1 MQSKIVSLLLSIFS
15 VVLLAQAAS
24 PDSSAGT
31 GLNPPQ
37 PTDPNGPVTPG
48 STGTPGNISIRVT
61 PGSTI
66 LRPGQ
71 SIVFE
76 TAVEGTRD
84 HQVRWSLN
92 PNLGS
97 MVKGVYTAPSSFVD
111 DSKVT
116 ISATSVADPSKTA
129 TATVLLVHPRGPIV
143 PARRHVSISI
153 TSGPATL
160 AAGQS
165 AQFIAVVEGLADNNV
180 NWSVTPNVGV
190 ILNGMYTAPANIAT
204 QETIRVTATSVADPL
219 ETASVPLELMPP
231 SKPGTGSGS
240 VTVSLSPGSASLIG
254 GQKATFLPAVT
265 GSSNTTVTWSLS
277 PQVGTISNGIYQA
290 PPVIASQQTITLTA
304 TSAADSTKSATAMVA
319 LQPIALTLGP
329 SSVSVGAGAS
339 AAFDAAVTG
348 ASNPAV
354 SWSLNPALGT
364 IMNGIYTAPANVS
377 SQQTVTVTA
386 ASVMDPTKTASASI
400 SLTPLTMSLSPASAN
415 LTGGQTAAFTFTI
428 TGIAKAPVTWTLNP
442 QVGSIANGVYQA
454 PAVIA
459 SAQSVTV
466 TATSMA
472 DTSRTATAL
481 VWLTPV
487 GVTVG
492 PAAMSLGAGASA
504 NFSAAV
510 TGTSN
515 AGVTWSLNPA
525 VGTIANGVYTAPASI
540 SSQQTVTVTATSVVD
555 STKSATAT
563 VTLTPVGLS
572 LSPTSVTLN
581 EGQSATFTSAVV
593 GTGNTAVTW
602 SLSPQVGSITNGV
615 YHAPSVL
622 SSQQTVT
629 VTATSVADSTKSM
642 SAAVSLV
649 PIGITLS
656 PPAVSL
662 GAGASATFA
671 ASVTGASNSAVKWS
685 LNPAVG
691 TIVNGVY
698 TAPATISST
707 QTVTITA
714 ASVLDSTKTAT
725 ATVTLTA
732 VNLSLSPQS
741 VTLNEGQSTTF
752 TPLVSGASNP
762 AVTWT
767 LIPPVGTISN
777 GVYHAPSVL
786 AGQQT
791 ITVTA
796 SVAGSSKIASATVSL
811 IPIGITV
818 GPTAVS
824 LGVGGSANFA
834 ASVSGTG
841 NTAVTWS
848 LNPAVG
854 SIVNGAYTAPASIG
868 GTQTVTLTVASVE
881 DPTRTATATITLT
894 SVSLSLSPVSALLD
908 GGQSATFTPLV
919 SGSSN
924 AAVTWSL
931 NPAVGTI
938 SNGVYRAPAIVAS
951 QQTVTVTAT
960 SVADSTKT
968 SRATVSLQ
976 PIAVT
981 VGPASVSLSAGGGAA
996 FAPTVT
1002 GTNNPAVTW
1011 SLNPALGTIANGIYA
1026 APATI
1031 ASAQTVM
1038 VTAASVVDP
1047 TKTATASIS
1056 LTATVT
1062 NTPPPPPP
1070 TTVTLPVEVLGQNGT
1085 TVSSSVTIP
1094 SGSNLTGQLTLAMQI
1109 HGLRTGTQASV
1120 QVNNSA
1126 WLPISNSTVTLL
1138 GNATAYGGIGGGFA
1152 TLSMTMNLPS
1162 GVVQTGANTINFR
1175 FNQTDGRVSGFR
1187 VLAFNIQSASGTQLI
1202 PTSTFVQ
1209 DDPNTWQPPSTAPS
1223 DITAGQTLWRTAAL
1237 TIPLTSGGTKPILAH
1252 CMDCHT
1258 QDGRDLK
1265 YFNYSNNSIQTR
1277 AVFHGLTSQ
1286 QGNQIASYIRTLN
1299 VPNPGRVWNPPYQ
1312 PGPGLDSQPVSN
1324 WAAGAGLSA
1333 VLNSDADM
1341 INAIFPSGFQS
1352 SVFAGTSDLNQREL
1366 PLPVQLPDWNQ
1377 WLPGTHPMD
1386 AFGAAFTSNGY
1397 NTIYQ
1402 TLSSSLQVNDPAG
1415 YVAQQSNINA
1425 WFNAFYGFYVQEG
1438 NPIWNNPTTGW
1449 TPAAVDAMYS
1459 LSQWGL
1465 VKTWELNSQ
1474 FQLEGYSQNIFG
1486 PQADPRAWYSN
1497 MPFFVSPHELK
1508 MPNTGVTGLR
1518 NGTGAEYIYLSYI
1531 WYNLQLIL
1539 NDSNGKQ
1546 TYQYPID
1553 WSYVYGFV
1561 QNLGSLVS
1569 PQSGIQ
1575 TMWMIKGLQVMQQ
1588 LGAGPQMSGNGWQP
1602 FVVQPSWLVT
1612 PEWNATVWT
1621 GVDATTR
1628 TAIATGI
1635 ATSWLQQVSQFT
1647 PQQFY
1652 AGGWTT
1658 ATAVPVP
1665 GGNPY
1670 DSVFPDWVWYMIPR
1684 FGFLGVNPT
1693 LVNQLAAWAQT
1704 VWPKANWTADANA
1717 TCSWQNNNPNYKIQC
1732 SQ

>member
-1 MQSKIVSLLLSIFS
+1 
-15 VVLLAQAAS
+15 
-24 PDSSAGT
+24 
-31 GLNPPQ
+31 
-37 PTDPNGPVTPG
+37 
-48 STGTPGNISIRVT
+48 
-61 PGSTI
+61 
-66 LRPGQ
+66 
-71 SIVFE
+71 
-76 TAVEGTRD
+76 
-84 HQVRWSLN
+84 
-92 PNLGS
+92 

-116 ISATSVADPSKTA
+116 ISATSVADPTKTA
-129 TATVLLVHPRGPIV
+129 TATVLLVHPHGPII

-153 TSGPATL
+153 TSGAATL

-165 AQFIAVVEGLADNNV
+165 AQFIAEVEGLADKNV

-190 ILNGMYTAPANIAT
+190 ILNGTYTAPANIAA
-204 QETIRVTATSVADPL
+204 QETIMVTATSVADPL
-219 ETASVPLELMPP
+219 ETASVPLELIPP
-231 SKPGTGSGS
+231 SKPGTGPGS
-240 VTVSLSPGSASLIG
+240 VSVSLSPGSASLIG

-265 GSSNTTVTWSLS
+265 GSSNSAVTWSLS

-290 PPVIASQQTITLTA
+290 PTVIASQQTITITA
-304 TSAADSTKSATAMVA
+304 TSAADSTKTATAMVS
-319 LQPIALTLGP
+319 LQPIAVTLGP

-339 AAFDAAVTG
+339 VAFDAAVTG

-364 IMNGIYTAPANVS
+364 IMNGIYMAPANVS
-377 SQQTVTVTA
+377 TQQTVTVTA
-386 ASVMDPTKTASASI
+386 ASVTDPTKTASASI
-400 SLTPLTMSLSPASAN
+400 TLMPLTMSLSPASAS

-466 TATSMA
+466 TATSVA
-472 DTSRTATAL
+472 DASRTATAM

-492 PAAMSLGAGASA
+492 PAAISLGAGASA

-525 VGTIANGVYTAPASI
+525 VGTIANGKYTAPASI

-563 VTLTPVGLS
+563 VTLRPVGLS

-593 GTGNTAVTW
+593 GTSNTAVTW
-602 SLSPQVGSITNGV
+602 SLNPQVGSITNGV

-656 PPAVSL
+656 PPTVSL
-662 GAGASATFA
+662 GPGASATFA
-671 ASVTGASNSAVKWS
+671 ASISGTSNSAVTWS

-698 TAPATISST
+698 TAPATISSA

-714 ASVLDSTKTAT
+714 ASVLDSTKIAT
-725 ATVTLTA
+725 ATVTLIA
-732 VNLSLSPQS
+732 LNLSLSPQS

-752 TPLVSGASNP
+752 TPVVSGASNP

-786 AGQQT
+786 ASQQT

-834 ASVSGTG
+834 ASVTGTS
-841 NTAVTWS
+841 NSAVTWS
-848 LNPAVG
+848 LHPAVG

-868 GTQTVTLTVASVE
+868 SPQTVTLTVASVE

-894 SVSLSLSPVSALLD
+894 SVSLSLSPGSALLD

-938 SNGVYRAPAIVAS
+938 TNGVYHAPAIVAS

-960 SVADSTKT
+960 SMADSTKT
-968 SRATVSLQ
+968 SSATVSLQ

-1011 SLNPALGTIANGIYA
+1011 SLNPALGTISNGIYA

-1031 ASAQTVM
+1031 ASAQTVT
-1038 VTAASVVDP
+1038 VTVASVVDP

-1056 LTATVT
+1056 LTTTGT
-1062 NTPPPPPP
+1062 NTPPPPPPP

-1085 TVSSSVTIP
+1085 TVSSSVTVP

-1109 HGLRTGTQASV
+1109 HGLRNGTQASV

-1126 WLPISNSTVTLL
+1126 WLPISSSTVTLL
-1138 GNATAYGGIGGGFA
+1138 GNASAYGGIGGGFA

-1162 GVVQTGANTINFR
+1162 GVVQSGTNTINFR

-1209 DDPNTWQPPSTAPS
+1209 DDPNTWQPPSSAAS
-1223 DITAGQTLWRTAAL
+1223 DIAAGQTLWRTAAL
-1237 TIPLTSGGTKPILAH
+1237 TTPLTSGGTRPILAH

-1277 AVFHGLTSQ
+1277 AVFHGLTAQ

-1341 INAIFPSGFQS
+1341 IDAIFPSGFQS
-1352 SVFAGTSDLNQREL
+1352 SVFAATSRSE
-1366 PLPVQLPDWNQ
+1366 P
-1377 WLPGTHPMD
+1377 
-1386 AFGAAFTSNGY
+1386 ARASFSGAAAGLEPVAAGN
-1397 NTIYQ
+1397 
-1402 TLSSSLQVNDPAG
+1402 SSHG
-1415 YVAQQSNINA
+1415 RI
-1425 WFNAFYGFYVQEG
+1425 
-1438 NPIWNNPTTGW
+1438 
-1449 TPAAVDAMYS
+1449 
-1459 LSQWGL
+1459 
-1465 VKTWELNSQ
+1465 
-1474 FQLEGYSQNIFG
+1474 
-1486 PQADPRAWYSN
+1486 RR
-1497 MPFFVSPHELK
+1497 
-1508 MPNTGVTGLR
+1508 GVYEQRL
-1518 NGTGAEYIYLSYI
+1518 
-1531 WYNLQLIL
+1531 
-1539 NDSNGKQ
+1539 
-1546 TYQYPID
+1546 
-1553 WSYVYGFV
+1553 
-1561 QNLGSLVS
+1561 
-1569 PQSGIQ
+1569 
-1575 TMWMIKGLQVMQQ
+1575 
-1588 LGAGPQMSGNGWQP
+1588 
-1602 FVVQPSWLVT
+1602 
-1612 PEWNATVWT
+1612 
-1621 GVDATTR
+1621 
-1628 TAIATGI
+1628 
-1635 ATSWLQQVSQFT
+1635 
-1647 PQQFY
+1647 
-1652 AGGWTT
+1652 
-1658 ATAVPVP
+1658 
-1665 GGNPY
+1665 
-1670 DSVFPDWVWYMIPR
+1670 
-1684 FGFLGVNPT
+1684 
-1693 LVNQLAAWAQT
+1693 
-1704 VWPKANWTADANA
+1704 
-1717 TCSWQNNNPNYKIQC
+1717 
-1732 SQ
+1732 

>member
-1 MQSKIVSLLLSIFS
+1 M
-15 VVLLAQAAS
+15 A
-24 PDSSAGT
+24 
-31 GLNPPQ
+31 
-37 PTDPNGPVTPG
+37 
-48 STGTPGNISIRVT
+48 
-61 PGSTI
+61 
-66 LRPGQ
+66 
-71 SIVFE
+71 
-76 TAVEGTRD
+76 
-84 HQVRWSLN
+84 
-92 PNLGS
+92 
-97 MVKGVYTAPSSFVD
+97 KGVYTAPASFVD
-111 DSKVT
+111 DSKVI
-116 ISATSVADPSKTA
+116 ISATSVADPAKTA
-129 TATVLLVHPRGPIV
+129 TATVLLVHPHGPMI

-165 AQFIAVVEGLADNNV
+165 AQFIAGVEGLADKNV
-180 NWSVTPNVGV
+180 NWSVAPNVGV
-190 ILNGMYTAPANIAT
+190 MLNGMYTAPANIAA
-204 QETIRVTATSVADPL
+204 QETIMVTATSVADPL
-219 ETASVPLELMPP
+219 ETASVPLELIPP

-240 VTVSLSPGSASLIG
+240 VSVSLSPASASLIG
-254 GQKATFLPAVT
+254 GQKATFLTAVT
-265 GSSNTTVTWSLS
+265 GSSNTAVAWSLS
-277 PQVGTISNGIYQA
+277 PQVGTVSNGIYQA
-290 PPVIASQQTITLTA
+290 PPVIASQQTITVTA
-304 TSAADSTKSATAMVA
+304 TSAADSTKTAAAIVS
-319 LQPIALTLGP
+319 LQPIGVTVGP
-329 SSVSVGAGAS
+329 SSVSVNAGAS

-364 IMNGIYTAPANVS
+364 IMNGIYTAPSSVS
-377 SQQTVTVTA
+377 SQQTVTATA

-400 SLTPLTMSLSPASAN
+400 ILMPLTMSLSPASAS
-415 LTGGQTAAFTFTI
+415 LLGGQTAAFTFTI
-428 TGIAKAPVTWTLNP
+428 TGITKAPVTWTLNP
-442 QVGSIANGVYQA
+442 QVGSITNGVYQA

-472 DTSRTATAL
+472 DTSRTATAM

-492 PAAMSLGAGASA
+492 PAAMSLAAGASA

-525 VGTIANGVYTAPASI
+525 VGTIANGKYTAPASI
-540 SSQQTVTVTATSVVD
+540 SSQQTVTVTATSVAD
-555 STKSATAT
+555 STKSATAS

-572 LSPTSVTLN
+572 LSPTSVTVN

-593 GTGNTAVTW
+593 GTSNTAVTW

-622 SSQQTVT
+622 SSQQNVT

-649 PIGITLS
+649 PIGITLG
-656 PPAVSL
+656 PPTASL
-662 GAGASATFA
+662 GAGASATFV
-671 ASVTGASNSAVKWS
+671 ASITGTSNRAVTWS

-698 TAPATISST
+698 TAPLAVSST

-714 ASVLDSTKTAT
+714 ASALDSTKTAT

-752 TPLVSGASNP
+752 TPTVSGASNP

-767 LIPPVGTISN
+767 LIPLVGTISN

-796 SVAGSSKIASATVSL
+796 SVAGGSKIASATVSL

-834 ASVSGTG
+834 ASVTGTG
-841 NTAVTWS
+841 NSAVTWS
-848 LNPAVG
+848 LNPSVG

-868 GTQTVTLTVASVE
+868 SPQTVTLTVASVE

-894 SVSLSLSPVSALLD
+894 SVSLSLSPGSALLD

-924 AAVTWSL
+924 ATVTWSL

-938 SNGVYRAPAIVAS
+938 TNGVYRAPAIVAS

-960 SVADSTKT
+960 SMADSTKT
-968 SRATVSLQ
+968 SSATVSLQ

-1031 ASAQTVM
+1031 ASAQTVT
-1038 VTAASVVDP
+1038 VTVASVVDP
-1047 TKTATASIS
+1047 TKTATAVIS
-1056 LTATVT
+1056 LTAAGTT
-1062 NTPPPPPP
+1062 TPPPPPPP

-1085 TVSSSVTIP
+1085 TVSSSVTVP

-1138 GNATAYGGIGGGFA
+1138 GNASAYGGIGGGFA

-1162 GVVQTGANTINFR
+1162 GVVQSGTNTISFR

-1202 PTSTFVQ
+1202 STSTFVQ
-1209 DDPNTWQPPSTAPS
+1209 DDPNTWQPPSSAAS
-1223 DITAGQTLWRTAAL
+1223 DIAAGQTLWRTASL
-1237 TIPLTSGGTKPILAH
+1237 TIPLTSGGTHTILAH

-1277 AVFHGLTSQ
+1277 AVFHGLTAQ

-1341 INAIFPSGFQS
+1341 IDAIFPSGFQS
-1352 SVFAGTSDLNQREL
+1352 SVFAATSDLNQREL

-1397 NTIYQ
+1397 NTVYQ
-1402 TLSSSLQVNDPAG
+1402 TLSSSLQVNDPAA
-1415 YVAQQSNINA
+1415 YVAQQSNMNE
-1425 WFNAFYGFYVQEG
+1425 WFSAFYGFYNQQG

-1449 TPAAVDAMYS
+1449 TPAAVDNMYS
-1459 LSQWGL
+1459 LAQWGL

-1486 PQADPRAWYSN
+1486 SQADPRAWYSN

-1546 TYQYPID
+1546 SYQYPID
-1553 WSYVYGFV
+1553 WAYVYGFV

-1569 PQSGIQ
+1569 PQGGIQ

-1588 LGAGPQMSGNGWQP
+1588 LGAGPQLSGSGWQP

-1612 PEWNATVWT
+1612 PEWNSTVWT

-1635 ATSWLQQVSQFT
+1635 ATSWLQQVSHFT

-1658 ATAVPVP
+1658 ATAVPVA
-1665 GGNPY
+1665 GGSAY
-1670 DSVFPDWVWYMIPR
+1670 DNVFPDWVWYMIPR
-1684 FGFLGVNPT
+1684 FGFLGVNQT
-1693 LVNQLAAWAQT
+1693 LVNQLAAWAET

-1717 TCSWQNNNPNYKIQC
+1717 TCSWQNGKANYMIQC